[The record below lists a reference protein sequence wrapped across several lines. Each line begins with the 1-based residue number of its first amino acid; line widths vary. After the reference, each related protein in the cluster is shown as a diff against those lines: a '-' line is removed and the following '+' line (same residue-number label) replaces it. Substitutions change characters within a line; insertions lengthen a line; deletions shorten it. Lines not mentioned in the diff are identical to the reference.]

1 MKKNKKRVNHEKN
14 IFIYSGLV
22 SMTLVQ
28 SCYDDKGN
36 YDYHAVNDMKVEIP
50 EAKIRMPKENP
61 ATVTLTPE
69 LTQTLAENEDNLT
82 FEWKKLKPDAKI
94 GSMRLADYTDYST
107 GKICQVEVEPN
118 NPESIGMMLIVTDKT
133 TGQKWYQLGKVAVV
147 KPLNPAWFVLQ
158 EDADQKGIVG
168 AIEGN
173 PDGFFAYADVFKS
186 ETGESF
192 SLEGKPLAI
201 AAKGNYGYGSMGGTK
216 FANLT
221 IATDKNIATYSP
233 STLTMKYG
241 TNKILFENAL
251 NNVPVN
257 LSYYKMDKKGEMFVT
272 DKKAYFAYDDGWCV
286 PYSVYDKQVNSDGE
300 EEQVAFLPTCSATFS
315 NYVLAY
321 NPATHRFRIGS
332 AFSSMMD
339 YFGTSYYYS
348 QYYRRGSQWK
358 DKKPLVFRDLS
369 EDADGNYAFDPSN
382 VDASLQILDILRG
395 GDNGNYAYAVMASEG
410 ASQITVFRFSNADD
424 PLCAGK
430 YTIDLDP
437 SIDLKT
443 AKFAA
448 SQAYSAHFIFMAA
461 GNSVY
466 RIDMERQKIEKIY
479 SYDADANAKIAC
491 LKFRDPE
498 DAENGNGMILG
509 FGINTSAGQGL
520 LGELKLTIAGDVD
533 RSENASYIFQD
544 ANNRFG
550 KIVDISYNYE

>member
-1 MKKNKKRVNHEKN
+1 MKK
-14 IFIYSGLV
+14 IYLYILGLV

-82 FEWKKLKPDAKI
+82 FEWKKLNKDAKI
-94 GSMRLADYTDYST
+94 GSMRLADYTDYSI

-118 NPESIGMMLIVTDKT
+118 NPESIGMMLIVTDKA

-168 AIEGN
+168 AIEGD

-315 NYVLAY
+315 SYVLAY

>member
-1 MKKNKKRVNHEKN
+1 MKK
-14 IFIYSGLV
+14 IYLYILGLV

-61 ATVTLTPE
+61 AMVTLTPE

-94 GSMRLADYTDYST
+94 GSMRFADYTDYSI
-107 GKICQVEVEPN
+107 GKICQVVVEPN

-133 TGQKWYQLGKVAVV
+133 SGQKWYQLGKVAVV

-168 AIEGN
+168 AIEVN

-192 SLEGKPLAI
+192 ALEGKPLAI

-251 NNVPVN
+251 NKVPVN

-300 EEQVAFLPTCSATFS
+300 EEQVAFLPACSATFS

-332 AFSSMMD
+332 AFSTPFD
-339 YFGTSYYYS
+339 YLGTSYRIS
-348 QYYRRGSQWK
+348 QYYRRGSQWM
-358 DKKPLVFRDLS
+358 DQKPLVFRDLS

-395 GDNGNYAYAVMASEG
+395 GDNGNYAYAVMASDG
-410 ASQITVFRFSNADD
+410 SSQITVFRFSNADD

>member
-1 MKKNKKRVNHEKN
+1 MKK
-14 IFIYSGLV
+14 IYLYILGLV

-107 GKICQVEVEPN
+107 GKICQVKVEPN

-133 TGQKWYQLGKVAVV
+133 SGQKWYQLGKVAVV

-173 PDGFFAYADVFKS
+173 PDGFFSYADVFKS

-192 SLEGKPLAI
+192 ALEGKPLAI

-348 QYYRRGSQWK
+348 QYYRKGSQWK

>member
-1 MKKNKKRVNHEKN
+1 MKK
-14 IFIYSGLV
+14 IYLYILGLV

-82 FEWKKLKPDAKI
+82 FEWKKLNKDAKI

-158 EDADQKGIVG
+158 ENADQKGIVG
-168 AIEGN
+168 AIEGD

-186 ETGESF
+186 ETGKSF
-192 SLEGKPLAI
+192 ALEGKPLAI

-272 DKKAYFAYDDGWCV
+272 DQKAYFAYDDGWCV
-286 PYSVYDKQVNSDGE
+286 PYSVYDKQVNSAGE
-300 EEQVAFLPTCSATFS
+300 EEQVAFLPSCSATFS

-348 QYYRRGSQWK
+348 QYYRKGSQWK

>member
-1 MKKNKKRVNHEKN
+1 MKK
-14 IFIYSGLV
+14 IYLYILGLV

-94 GSMRLADYTDYST
+94 GSMRFADYTDYSI
-107 GKICQVEVEPN
+107 GKICQVVVEPN
-118 NPESIGMMLIVTDKT
+118 NPESIGMMLIVTDKA

-168 AIEGN
+168 AIEGD

-201 AAKGNYGYGSMGGTK
+201 AAKGNYGYSSMGGTM

-348 QYYRRGSQWK
+348 QYYRKGSQWK

>member
-1 MKKNKKRVNHEKN
+1 MKK
-14 IFIYSGLV
+14 IYLYVLGLV

-82 FEWKKLKPDAKI
+82 FEWKKLNKDAKI
-94 GSMRLADYTDYST
+94 GSMRLADYTDYSI

-118 NPESIGMMLIVTDKT
+118 NPESIGMMLIVTDKA

-168 AIEGN
+168 AIEGD

-201 AAKGNYGYGSMGGTK
+201 AAKGNYGYSSMGGTM

-348 QYYRRGSQWK
+348 QYYRKGSQWK

>member
-1 MKKNKKRVNHEKN
+1 MKK
-14 IFIYSGLV
+14 IYLYILGLV

-107 GKICQVEVEPN
+107 GKICQVKVEPN
-118 NPESIGMMLIVTDKT
+118 NPESIGMMLIVTDKA

-201 AAKGNYGYGSMGGTK
+201 AAKGNYGYSSMGGTM

-348 QYYRRGSQWK
+348 QYYRKGSQWK

>member
-1 MKKNKKRVNHEKN
+1 MKK
-14 IFIYSGLV
+14 IYLYILGLV

-94 GSMRLADYTDYST
+94 GSMRLADYMDYSI
-107 GKICQVEVEPN
+107 GKICQVVVEPN

-133 TGQKWYQLGKVAVV
+133 SGQKWYQLGKVAVV

-192 SLEGKPLAI
+192 TLEGKPLAI

-251 NNVPVN
+251 NKVPVN

-348 QYYRRGSQWK
+348 QYYRKGSQWK
-358 DKKPLVFRDLS
+358 DIKPLVFRDLS

>member
-1 MKKNKKRVNHEKN
+1 M
-14 IFIYSGLV
+14 
-22 SMTLVQ
+22 
-28 SCYDDKGN
+28 
-36 YDYHAVNDMKVEIP
+36 NDMKVEIP
-50 EAKIRMPKENP
+50 EAKIRMPKETP

-82 FEWKKLKPDAKI
+82 FEWKKLNKDAKI

-168 AIEGN
+168 AIEGD

-192 SLEGKPLAI
+192 ALEGKPLAI
-201 AAKGNYGYGSMGGTK
+201 AAKGNYGYSSMGGTM

-348 QYYRRGSQWK
+348 QYYRKGSQWK
-358 DKKPLVFRDLS
+358 DIKPLVFRDLS

-382 VDASLQILDILRG
+382 IDASLQILDILRG
-395 GDNGNYAYAVMASEG
+395 GDNGNYAYAVMTSEG
-410 ASQITVFRFSNADD
+410 SSQITVFRFSNADD

-479 SYDADANAKIAC
+479 SYDADAKAKIAC

>member
-1 MKKNKKRVNHEKN
+1 MKK
-14 IFIYSGLV
+14 IYLYILGLV

-94 GSMRLADYTDYST
+94 GSMRLADYTDYSI
-107 GKICQVEVEPN
+107 GKICQVVVEPN

-158 EDADQKGIVG
+158 EGADQKGIVG
-168 AIEGN
+168 AIEGDS
-173 PDGFFAYADVFKS
+173 DGFFAYADVFKS

-192 SLEGKPLAI
+192 TLEGKPLAI

-348 QYYRRGSQWK
+348 QYYRKGSQWK

-395 GDNGNYAYAVMASEG
+395 GDNGNYAYAVMTSEG
-410 ASQITVFRFSNADD
+410 SSQITVFRFSNADD

-520 LGELKLTIAGDVD
+520 LGELILTIAGDVD

>member
-1 MKKNKKRVNHEKN
+1 MKK
-14 IFIYSGLV
+14 IYLYILGLV

-118 NPESIGMMLIVTDKT
+118 NPESIGMMLIVTDKA

-168 AIEGN
+168 AIEGD

-201 AAKGNYGYGSMGGTK
+201 AAKGNYGYSSMGGTM

-348 QYYRRGSQWK
+348 QYYRKGSQWK

-382 VDASLQILDILRG
+382 VDASLQILAILRG

>member
-1 MKKNKKRVNHEKN
+1 
-14 IFIYSGLV
+14 
-22 SMTLVQ
+22 MTLVQ

-82 FEWKKLKPDAKI
+82 FEWKKLNKDAKI

-107 GKICQVEVEPN
+107 GKICQVVVEPN

-133 TGQKWYQLGKVAVV
+133 SGQKWYQLGKVAVV

-192 SLEGKPLAI
+192 ALEGKPLAI
-201 AAKGNYGYGSMGGTK
+201 AAKGNYGYSNSMVGTM

-348 QYYRRGSQWK
+348 QYYRKGSQWK

-382 VDASLQILDILRG
+382 IDASLQILDILRG

-430 YTIDLDP
+430 YAIDLDP

-443 AKFAA
+443 AKFTA

>member
-1 MKKNKKRVNHEKN
+1 MKK
-14 IFIYSGLV
+14 IYLYILGLV

-94 GSMRLADYTDYST
+94 GSMRLADYTDYSI
-107 GKICQVEVEPN
+107 GKICQVVVEPN

-168 AIEGN
+168 AIEGD

-201 AAKGNYGYGSMGGTK
+201 AAKGNYGYSSMGGTM

-348 QYYRRGSQWK
+348 QYYRKGSQWK

>member
-1 MKKNKKRVNHEKN
+1 MKK
-14 IFIYSGLV
+14 IYLYILGLV

-82 FEWKKLKPDAKI
+82 FEWKKLNKDAKI
-94 GSMRLADYTDYST
+94 GSMRLADYTDYSI
-107 GKICQVEVEPN
+107 GKICQVVVEPN
-118 NPESIGMMLIVTDKT
+118 NPESIGMMLIVTDKA

-168 AIEGN
+168 AIEGD

-201 AAKGNYGYGSMGGTK
+201 AAKGNYGYSSMGGTM

-348 QYYRRGSQWK
+348 QYYRKGSQWK

>member
-1 MKKNKKRVNHEKN
+1 MKK
-14 IFIYSGLV
+14 IYLYILGLV

-82 FEWKKLKPDAKI
+82 FEWKKLNKDAKI

-118 NPESIGMMLIVTDKT
+118 NPESIGMMLIVTDKA

-168 AIEGN
+168 AIEGD

-201 AAKGNYGYGSMGGTK
+201 AAKGNYGYSSMGGTM

-348 QYYRRGSQWK
+348 QYYRKGSQWK

-466 RIDMERQKIEKIY
+466 RIDMERQRIEKIY

>member
-1 MKKNKKRVNHEKN
+1 MKK
-14 IFIYSGLV
+14 IYLYILGLV

-61 ATVTLTPE
+61 AMVTLTPE

-94 GSMRLADYTDYST
+94 GSMRLADYTDYSI
-107 GKICQVEVEPN
+107 GKICQVVVEPN

-192 SLEGKPLAI
+192 TLEGKPLAI

-348 QYYRRGSQWK
+348 QYYRKGSQWK

>member
-1 MKKNKKRVNHEKN
+1 MKK
-14 IFIYSGLV
+14 IYLYILGLV

-94 GSMRLADYTDYST
+94 GSMRLADYTDYSI

-168 AIEGN
+168 AIEGD
-173 PDGFFAYADVFKS
+173 PDGFFVYADVFKS

-192 SLEGKPLAI
+192 ALEGKPLAI
-201 AAKGNYGYGSMGGTK
+201 AAKGNYGYGSLGGTM

-251 NNVPVN
+251 NKVPVN

-300 EEQVAFLPTCSATFS
+300 EEQVAYLPTCSATFS

-339 YFGTSYYYS
+339 YFGTSYPYS
-348 QYYRRGSQWK
+348 QWYRKGSQWK
-358 DKKPLVFRDLS
+358 DKKPLGFRDLS

>member
-1 MKKNKKRVNHEKN
+1 MKK
-14 IFIYSGLV
+14 IYLYILGLV

-118 NPESIGMMLIVTDKT
+118 NPESIGMMLIVTDKA

-168 AIEGN
+168 AIEGD

-201 AAKGNYGYGSMGGTK
+201 AAKGNYGYSSMGGTM

-332 AFSSMMD
+332 AFSLMD
-339 YFGTSYYYS
+339 YFGTSFYYS
-348 QYYRRGSQWK
+348 KYYRMGSSQWK

>member
-1 MKKNKKRVNHEKN
+1 MKK
-14 IFIYSGLV
+14 IYLYILGLV

-82 FEWKKLKPDAKI
+82 FEWKKLNKDAKI

-168 AIEGN
+168 AIEGD

-186 ETGESF
+186 EKGESF
-192 SLEGKPLAI
+192 ALEGKPLAI
-201 AAKGNYGYGSMGGTK
+201 AAKGNYGYNSMGGTM

-300 EEQVAFLPTCSATFS
+300 EKQVAFLPTCSATFS

-348 QYYRRGSQWK
+348 QWYRKGSQWK
-358 DKKPLVFRDLS
+358 DMKPLVFRDLS

>member
-1 MKKNKKRVNHEKN
+1 MKK
-14 IFIYSGLV
+14 IYLYILGLV

-94 GSMRLADYTDYST
+94 GSMRLADYTDYSI

-192 SLEGKPLAI
+192 ALEGKPLAI
-201 AAKGNYGYGSMGGTK
+201 AAKGNYGYSSLGGTM

-241 TNKILFENAL
+241 TNKILFQNAL

-339 YFGTSYYYS
+339 YIGTSFYNS
-348 QYYRRGSQWK
+348 KYYRMGSSQWK
-358 DKKPLVFRDLS
+358 DIKPLVFRDLS

-479 SYDADANAKIAC
+479 SYDANANAKIAC

>member
-1 MKKNKKRVNHEKN
+1 MKK
-14 IFIYSGLV
+14 IYLYILGLV

-50 EAKIRMPKENP
+50 EAKIRMPKETP

-82 FEWKKLKPDAKI
+82 FEWKKMKPDAKI
-94 GSMRLADYTDYST
+94 GSMRLADYTDYSI
-107 GKICQVEVEPN
+107 GKICQVVVEPN

-158 EDADQKGIVG
+158 EGADQKGIVG
-168 AIEGN
+168 AIEGDS
-173 PDGFFAYADVFKS
+173 DGFFAYADVFKS

-192 SLEGKPLAI
+192 TLEGKPLAI

-348 QYYRRGSQWK
+348 QYYRKGSQWK

-395 GDNGNYAYAVMASEG
+395 GDNGNYAYAVMTSEG
-410 ASQITVFRFSNADD
+410 SSQITVFRFSNADD

-520 LGELKLTIAGDVD
+520 LGELILTIAGDVD

>member
-1 MKKNKKRVNHEKN
+1 MKK
-14 IFIYSGLV
+14 IYLYILGLV

-94 GSMRLADYTDYST
+94 GSMRLADYMDYSI
-107 GKICQVEVEPN
+107 GKICQVVVEPN

-192 SLEGKPLAI
+192 TLEGKPLAI

-300 EEQVAFLPTCSATFS
+300 EKQVAFLPTCSATFS

-348 QYYRRGSQWK
+348 QYYRKGSQWK

-509 FGINTSAGQGL
+509 FGINTSAGLGL

>member
-1 MKKNKKRVNHEKN
+1 
-14 IFIYSGLV
+14 
-22 SMTLVQ
+22 
-28 SCYDDKGN
+28 
-36 YDYHAVNDMKVEIP
+36 
-50 EAKIRMPKENP
+50 
-61 ATVTLTPE
+61 
-69 LTQTLAENEDNLT
+69 
-82 FEWKKLKPDAKI
+82 
-94 GSMRLADYTDYST
+94 
-107 GKICQVEVEPN
+107 
-118 NPESIGMMLIVTDKT
+118 MLIVTDKT

-192 SLEGKPLAI
+192 ALEGKPLAI

-300 EEQVAFLPTCSATFS
+300 EKQVAFLPTCSATFS

-339 YFGTSYYYS
+339 YFGTSFYYS
-348 QYYRRGSQWK
+348 KYYRMGSQWK
-358 DKKPLVFRDLS
+358 DIKPLVFRDLS

-410 ASQITVFRFSNADD
+410 ASQITVFRFSNTDD

-430 YTIDLDP
+430 YTINLDP

>member
-1 MKKNKKRVNHEKN
+1 MKK
-14 IFIYSGLV
+14 IYLYILGLV

-82 FEWKKLKPDAKI
+82 LEWKKLNKDAKI

-158 EDADQKGIVG
+158 ENADQKGIVG
-168 AIEGN
+168 AIEGD
-173 PDGFFAYADVFKS
+173 PDGFFAYTDVFKS

-201 AAKGNYGYGSMGGTK
+201 AAKGNYGYSSMGGTM

-348 QYYRRGSQWK
+348 QYYRKGSQWK

>member
-1 MKKNKKRVNHEKN
+1 MKK
-14 IFIYSGLV
+14 IYLYILGLV

-118 NPESIGMMLIVTDKT
+118 NPESIGMMLIVTDKA

-168 AIEGN
+168 AIEGD

-201 AAKGNYGYGSMGGTK
+201 AAKGNYGYSSMGGTM

-348 QYYRRGSQWK
+348 QYYRKGSQWK

-410 ASQITVFRFSNADD
+410 ASQITVSRFSNADD

>member
-1 MKKNKKRVNHEKN
+1 MKK
-14 IFIYSGLV
+14 IYLYILGLV

-82 FEWKKLKPDAKI
+82 FEWKKLKQDAKI

-118 NPESIGMMLIVTDKT
+118 NPESIGMMLIVTDKA

-168 AIEGN
+168 AIEGD

-315 NYVLAY
+315 SYVLAY

>member
-1 MKKNKKRVNHEKN
+1 MKK
-14 IFIYSGLV
+14 IYLYILGLV

-94 GSMRLADYTDYST
+94 GSMRLADYTDYSI
-107 GKICQVEVEPN
+107 GKICQVVVEPN

-158 EDADQKGIVG
+158 EDADQRGIVG

-192 SLEGKPLAI
+192 TLEGKPLAI

-251 NNVPVN
+251 NKVPVN

-348 QYYRRGSQWK
+348 QYYRKGSQWK
-358 DKKPLVFRDLS
+358 DIKPLVFRDLS
-369 EDADGNYAFDPSN
+369 EDPDGNYAFDPSN

>member
-1 MKKNKKRVNHEKN
+1 MKK
-14 IFIYSGLV
+14 IYLYILGLV

-118 NPESIGMMLIVTDKT
+118 NPESIGMMLIVTDKA

-168 AIEGN
+168 AIEGD

-201 AAKGNYGYGSMGGTK
+201 AAKGNYGYSSMGGTM

-286 PYSVYDKQVNSDGE
+286 PYSVCDKQVNSDGE

-348 QYYRRGSQWK
+348 QYYRKGSQWK

>member
-1 MKKNKKRVNHEKN
+1 MKK
-14 IFIYSGLV
+14 IYLYILGLV

-107 GKICQVEVEPN
+107 GKICQVKVEPN
-118 NPESIGMMLIVTDKT
+118 NPESIGMMLIVTDKA

-168 AIEGN
+168 AIEGY
-173 PDGFFAYADVFKS
+173 PDGFFAYADVFMS

-192 SLEGKPLAI
+192 ALEGKPLAI

-348 QYYRRGSQWK
+348 QYYRKGSQWK

>member
-1 MKKNKKRVNHEKN
+1 MKK
-14 IFIYSGLV
+14 IYLYILGLV

-94 GSMRLADYTDYST
+94 GSMRLADYTDYSI
-107 GKICQVEVEPN
+107 GKICQVVVEPN

-158 EDADQKGIVG
+158 EGADQKGIVG
-168 AIEGN
+168 AIEGD

-192 SLEGKPLAI
+192 TLEGKPLAI

-286 PYSVYDKQVNSDGE
+286 PYSVYDKQVNSAGE
-300 EEQVAFLPTCSATFS
+300 EEQVVFLPSCSATFS

-348 QYYRRGSQWK
+348 QYYRKGSQWK

-382 VDASLQILDILRG
+382 IEASLQILDILRG
-395 GDNGNYAYAVMASEG
+395 GDNGNYAYAVMTSEG
-410 ASQITVFRFSNADD
+410 SSQITVFRFSNADD

-430 YTIDLDP
+430 YTIDMDP

>member
-1 MKKNKKRVNHEKN
+1 MKK
-14 IFIYSGLV
+14 IYLYILGLV

-94 GSMRLADYTDYST
+94 GSMRLADYTDYSI
-107 GKICQVEVEPN
+107 GKICQVVVEPN

-158 EDADQKGIVG
+158 EGADQKGIVG
-168 AIEGN
+168 AIEGDS
-173 PDGFFAYADVFKS
+173 DGFFAYADVFKS

-192 SLEGKPLAI
+192 TLEGKPLAI
-201 AAKGNYGYGSMGGTK
+201 AAKGNYGSMGGTK

-348 QYYRRGSQWK
+348 QYYRKGSQWK

-395 GDNGNYAYAVMASEG
+395 GDNGNYAYAVMTSEG
-410 ASQITVFRFSNADD
+410 SSQITVFRFSNADD

-520 LGELKLTIAGDVD
+520 LGELILTIAGDVD

>member
-1 MKKNKKRVNHEKN
+1 MKK
-14 IFIYSGLV
+14 IYLYILGLV

-61 ATVTLTPE
+61 AMVTLTPE

-82 FEWKKLKPDAKI
+82 FEWKKMKPDAKI
-94 GSMRLADYTDYST
+94 GSMRLADYTDYSI
-107 GKICQVEVEPN
+107 GKICQVVVEPN

-192 SLEGKPLAI
+192 TLEGKPLAI

-348 QYYRRGSQWK
+348 QYYRKGSQWK

-395 GDNGNYAYAVMASEG
+395 GDNGNYAYAVMTSEG
-410 ASQITVFRFSNADD
+410 SSQITVFRFSNADD

-520 LGELKLTIAGDVD
+520 LGELILTIAGDVD

>member
-1 MKKNKKRVNHEKN
+1 MKK
-14 IFIYSGLV
+14 IYLYILGLV

-168 AIEGN
+168 AIEGD

-201 AAKGNYGYGSMGGTK
+201 AAKGNYGYSSMGGTM

-315 NYVLAY
+315 SYVLAY

-348 QYYRRGSQWK
+348 QYYRKGSQWK

>member
-1 MKKNKKRVNHEKN
+1 MKK
-14 IFIYSGLV
+14 IYLYILGLV

-94 GSMRLADYTDYST
+94 GSMRLADYTDYSI
-107 GKICQVEVEPN
+107 GKICQVVVEPN
-118 NPESIGMMLIVTDKT
+118 NPESIGMMLIVTDKA

-168 AIEGN
+168 AIEGD

-201 AAKGNYGYGSMGGTK
+201 AAKGNYGYSSMGGTM

-348 QYYRRGSQWK
+348 QYYRKGSQWK

-443 AKFAA
+443 AKFVA

>member
-1 MKKNKKRVNHEKN
+1 MKK
-14 IFIYSGLV
+14 IYLYILGLV

-94 GSMRLADYTDYST
+94 GSMRLADYTDYSI

-168 AIEGN
+168 AIEGD

-201 AAKGNYGYGSMGGTK
+201 AAKGNYGYSSMGGTM

-348 QYYRRGSQWK
+348 QYYRKGSQWK

-369 EDADGNYAFDPSN
+369 EDPDGNYAFDPSN

>member
-1 MKKNKKRVNHEKN
+1 MKK
-14 IFIYSGLV
+14 IYLYILGLV

-94 GSMRLADYTDYST
+94 GSMRFADYTDYSI
-107 GKICQVEVEPN
+107 GKICQVVVEPN

-168 AIEGN
+168 AIEGD

-201 AAKGNYGYGSMGGTK
+201 AAKGNYGYSSMGGTM

-315 NYVLAY
+315 SYVLAY

-479 SYDADANAKIAC
+479 SYDVDANAKIAC